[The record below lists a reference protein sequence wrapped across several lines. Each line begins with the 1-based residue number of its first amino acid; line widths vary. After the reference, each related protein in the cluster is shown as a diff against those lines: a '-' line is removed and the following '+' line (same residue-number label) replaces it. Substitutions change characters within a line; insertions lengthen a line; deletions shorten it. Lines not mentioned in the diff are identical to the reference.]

1 MPPGRPAGS
10 TNKTKAA
17 TFKPPRPIS
26 KSSAKTKTP
35 PRRKSA
41 PSRVPS
47 SLQSSSSDDDAD
59 RASKTFVPEDTT
71 TSPGLTHDAP
81 PTIPPK
87 LLTTLLNHHFRDE
100 DTRIGKDAN
109 ALVIKYMETFVR
121 EALARA
127 AFEKNEAGERD
138 FLEVGINRQ
147 KFWENYMLTRV
158 GPTGRR
164 SGETCTTIDTG
175 FLRPLLRRAL
185 LSAPRPKGTWDHLWD
200 SQK

>member
-10 TNKTKAA
+10 TNKAKAA

-26 KSSAKTKTP
+26 ESSTKTKTP

-47 SLQSSSSDDDAD
+47 SLQSSSSDDDVDLD

-71 TSPGLTHDAP
+71 TSRVLAHDAP

-127 AFEKNEAGERD
+127 AFEKNDAGERD
-138 FLEVGINRQ
+138 FLEVGVDGQRV
-147 KFWENYMLTRV
+147 WEDYMLTRV
-158 GPTGRR
+158 GAYR
-164 SGETCTTIDTG
+164 SKIWRN
-175 FLRPLLRRAL
+175 LHR
-185 LSAPRPKGTWDHLWD
+185 S
-200 SQK
+200 